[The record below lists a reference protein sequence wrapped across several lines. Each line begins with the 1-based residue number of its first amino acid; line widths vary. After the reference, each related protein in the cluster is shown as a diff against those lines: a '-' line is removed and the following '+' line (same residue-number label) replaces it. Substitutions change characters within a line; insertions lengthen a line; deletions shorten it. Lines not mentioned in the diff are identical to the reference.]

1 MNPGTM
7 MMADRATARTAG
19 YPAGLPPQ
27 SSGRIWGDTLPNIC
41 SVPDCPNRVFGHGL
55 CSKHYTR
62 LQRRGST
69 DDAPRRRTSLTD
81 RFWRKVAKVAPDE
94 CWQWIGAKN
103 PHGYGHIGSGGRG
116 EGHLLAHRV
125 SWQIA
130 NGQPIPDGMLVMHS
144 CDNPACVNP
153 AHLSLGT
160 YADNVADMDVKG
172 RRVRLAP
179 MGEDHH
185 QSVLTVELV
194 RYIRA
199 SSKGNQELATEIGVT
214 RATVRKARLGISW
227 GHVT

>member
-1 MNPGTM
+1 MGSCVVDGCD
-7 MMADRATARTAG
+7 A
-19 YPAGLPPQ
+19 
-27 SSGRIWGDTLPNIC
+27 
-41 SVPDCPNRVFGHGL
+41 RVFARGL

-62 LQRRGST
+62 LRRRGST
-69 DDAPRRRTSLTD
+69 DDIPRARSSLAD
-81 RFWRKVAKVAPDE
+81 RFWQKVAKAGPDD

-103 PHGYGHIGSGGRG
+103 KAGYGHLSAGVRD
-116 EGHLLAHRV
+116 EGHVQAHRAA
-125 SWQIA
+125 WQMA
-130 NGQPIPDGMLVMHS
+130 NGQPIPDGMLVMHI

-160 YADNVADMDVKG
+160 FADNTADMDGKG

-179 MGEDHH
+179 FGEGHRDA
-185 QSVLTVELV
+185 VLTVELV

-199 SSKGNQELATEIGVT
+199 SSKNNQELANEIGVT